1 MSTYK
6 GIQGYTVQS
15 LASDPP
21 ADQATGQLWYNSASN
36 VWKVGSEASGAW
48 SSGGTI
54 NNGRYDL
61 AGCGLQ
67 DAALIFGGAVPMKQ
81 FTEKYD
87 GSTWTEVGNLTSA
100 GRSGGLGT
108 GTQTAAIAAAG
119 GSGPGARLTDS
130 ETWDGTSWSE
140 NNNMQ
145 VARQGIMGTGTTTAA
160 LGIMG
165 STNGPAPTYQKY
177 VEEWDGSSWCEGN
190 DTNTARG
197 YTGTSGKGTVTA
209 SLVFGGQTTVHLG
222 LTEVYDG
229 SSWSEVAD
237 LNQIRSRGGGSGTST
252 AALYFGGAA
261 PPGAVGNTEIWDGT
275 SWAAVTALT
284 NARESLA
291 GAGTSTSAL
300 AAAGAPGAPVDQLTE
315 EWVSGPVIATVTTS

>member
-1 MSTYK
+1 MATYK
-6 GIQGYTVQS
+6 GIQGYSVQKLS
-15 LASDPP
+15 SDPTVSE
-21 ADQATGQLWYNSASN
+21 AVGQLWYNSGTGKF
-36 VWKVGSEASGAW
+36 KVGTQDAGTWA
-48 SSGGTI
+48 SGGTI
-54 NNGRYDL
+54 TNGRYDL

-67 DAALIFGGAVPMKQ
+67 SAGLIFGGAVPFKQ

-87 GSTWTEVGNLTSA
+87 GTTWTEVGNLTSA
-100 GRSGGLGT
+100 GRAGGLGT
-108 GTQTAAIAAAG
+108 GTQDAAIAAG
-119 GSGPGARLTDS
+119 GSGGPGARLTVS

-140 NNNMQ
+140 ANDML
-145 VARQGIMGTGTTTAA
+145 VARIGIMGTGITAAA

-165 STNGPAPTYQKY
+165 NTNGPAPTYQKY
-177 VEEWDGSSWCEGN
+177 VEEYDGTCWCEGN

-197 YTGTSGKGTVTA
+197 YVGASGKGTVTA
-209 SLVFGGQTTVHLG
+209 SLIFGGQTTVHLG

-261 PPGAVGNTEIWDGT
+261 PPGYVGNTEIWDGT
-275 SWAAVTALT
+275 SWTATTNLT

-291 GAGTSTSAL
+291 GAGTSSLAL
-300 AAAGAPGAPVDQLTE
+300 AAAGAPAPGAQLTE
-315 EWVSGPVIATVTTS
+315 EWTDPVYAIKTVTVS

>member
-21 ADQATGQLWYNSASN
+21 ASQATGQLWYNSASN
-36 VWKVGSEASGAW
+36 VWKVGSEAAGAW
-48 SSGGTI
+48 ASGGTI
-54 NNGRYDL
+54 TNGRYDL

-67 DAALIFGGAVPMKQ
+67 SAALIFGGAVPFKQ
-81 FTEKYD
+81 FTETYD
-87 GSTWTEVGNLTSA
+87 GTSWTEVGNLTSDA
-100 GRSGGLGT
+100 RAGGLGT
-108 GTQTAAIAAAG
+108 GTQTAAIASS
-119 GSGPGARLTDS
+119 GSGGPGARVTVS
-130 ETWDGTSWSE
+130 ETWNGSSWTE
-140 NNNMQ
+140 GNNINT
-145 VARQGIMGTGTTTAA
+145 ARIGIMGTGITAGA

-165 STNGPAPTYQKY
+165 NTNGPAPTYQKY
-177 VEEWDGSSWCEGN
+177 VEEYNGTCWSEGN
-190 DTNTARG
+190 DTQTARG
-197 YTGTSGKGTVTA
+197 YVGASGKGTTTA

-222 LTEVYDG
+222 LTEVYNG

-252 AALYFGGAA
+252 AALYFGGAG
-261 PPGAVGNTEIWDGT
+261 PPGYTAYTELWDGT
-275 SWAAVTALT
+275 SWTAVTALT

-300 AAAGAPGAPVDQLTE
+300 AAAGAPAPTAQLTE
-315 EWVSGPVIATVTTS
+315 EWVSGPVIETVTTS